1 MSKISFELHLT
12 IGNPIYIN
20 FEEDIKMNEC
30 YEQIISH
37 VNACTI
43 IDKDTILDVFVEN
56 KNQKEILSLKTEEN
70 MSIKHF
76 ILKNESYFPI
86 MSMSESMYKVFVI
99 DKMYFYNKNNVNTPS
114 YNLPTKKR
122 EIKTNHWSSFVENIK
137 KNFVTIYI

>member
-1 MSKISFELHLT
+1 
-12 IGNPIYIN
+12 
-20 FEEDIKMNEC
+20 
-30 YEQIISH
+30 
-37 VNACTI
+37 
-43 IDKDTILDVFVEN
+43 
-56 KNQKEILSLKTEEN
+56 
-70 MSIKHF
+70 
-76 ILKNESYFPI
+76 